1 MKKRASSET
10 IVDRTPPTSTQN
22 LGSID
27 EVTYAGVEFEANA
40 MLSDNFTA
48 YLGFGY
54 VDSEI
59 DKAAD
64 PDDEGNKAPLASE
77 YTLNVGLQYR
87 QPLGAMGGRLELV
100 GRVDYQRIGD
110 TYWEPSNVSKRSPV
124 DLVDLR
130 LGVEVPG
137 DWALTAWAKNAFD
150 EKYNAEFSPG
160 PVPGSNFLFK
170 APPAR
175 WGVDF
180 TKRF

>member
-1 MKKRASSET
+1 M
-10 IVDRTPPTSTQN
+10 N
-22 LGSID
+22 
-27 EVTYAGVEFEANA
+27 
-40 MLSDNFTA
+40 
-48 YLGFGY
+48 
-54 VDSEI
+54 
-59 DKAAD
+59 
-64 PDDEGNKAPLASE
+64 
-77 YTLNVGLQYR
+77 
-87 QPLGAMGGRLELV
+87 GRLELV

-110 TYWEPSNVSKRSPV
+110 TYWEPANITKRSPV

-150 EKYNAEFSPG
+150 KKYNAEYSPG
-160 PVPGSNFLFK
+160 GFLFK